1 MTTLADSE
9 SLTVTVRPRAR
20 TWTAARRRFLVIGTG
35 YVALV
40 VGFSYIY
47 GLLPRGGSFPLATYA
62 GVEGWVYCLQ
72 DGLTTCPYMGYPVGV
87 RLSLGIPIFV
97 GAYLLSI
104 LGIGVVTALNILGVL
119 CLAAGIAATWAL
131 VLRLSGDHLAA
142 VLSVL
147 LYCGSGVIVAHA
159 GLISLFYGFA
169 LLPVPVA
176 AALLALDS
184 IPSFRPFLLATGVL
198 LIVGF
203 LLVYLDPYPYVIA
216 SLIGGTVGVVGIA
229 RYASRRE
236 WRLCALALVIVGAVA
251 LPGLVYQRLERDK
264 DLSVEMPMDFY
275 RAMGTD
281 LGPMLVPTRQQA
293 IGDILRAPL
302 GWNARTYYADGSQL
316 AAAFM
321 GPILMISAA
330 VGLIILARR
339 ARSRALAIALAVA
352 GAGCFLLGL
361 GPSLK
366 VFDHASHVIPANGTF
381 SVADYLMPAREATWT
396 FPWERIF
403 TIQPFASMRGT
414 YRWHVGFRLLCVVLA
429 GVTVAALARRSRILA
444 CVLAALLLLEATPD
458 LLLHA
463 RRTTEHQFEQVQLY
477 ERDMTKAF
485 AGRLHPGERVLFLP
499 YEADYLLGGIS
510 PRFKV
515 HAYNMSFDKEVHR
528 IQPLQPAPIVA
539 AIRAYYG
546 GTLDRDMICGL
557 FQQDLVDAVVFPD
570 FRLRW
575 DATSWPPSKAIQAEL
590 QRTAEDVGVI
600 GDPAFETD
608 KGYLATIVRSATPE
622 DGQRETC
629 AGTVEGP

>member
-1 MTTLADSE
+1 MTTLADSA
-9 SLTVTVRPRAR
+9 SLTVTAPPSER
-20 TWTAARRRFLVIGTG
+20 TKIDARRRFLAIGAG
-35 YVALV
+35 YAALV
-40 VGFSYIY
+40 VAFSYIY

-87 RLSLGIPIFV
+87 RLSLGIPIFG

-104 LGIGVVTALNILGVL
+104 FGVGVVTALNIMGIL
-119 CLAAGIAATWAL
+119 CLAAGIAAMWAL

-147 LYCGSGVIVAHA
+147 LYFGSGIIVAHA

-184 IPSFRPFLLATGVL
+184 LRSIRPFLLASGL
-198 LIVGF
+198 LLVVGF

-216 SLIGGTVGVVGIA
+216 SLIGGTAGIVGIV
-229 RYASRRE
+229 RYGVRRE
-236 WRLCALALVIVGAVA
+236 WRLCALAVVILGAVA

-281 LGPMLVPTRQQA
+281 LGPMLIPTRQQL
-293 IGDILRAPL
+293 IGDVVQARPA
-302 GWNARTYYADGSQL
+302 WNARTYYADGSQL

-330 VGLIILARR
+330 AGLVILARR
-339 ARSRALAIALAVA
+339 VNSRSMAIALAVA
-352 GAGCFLLGL
+352 SAGCFVLGL

-366 VFDHASHVIPANGTF
+366 FFDHASHVIPAHGTF
-381 SVADYLMPAREATWT
+381 GFADYLMPARDATWT
-396 FPWERIF
+396 FPWQRIF

-444 CVLAALLLLEATPD
+444 CVLAAVLLLEATPD

-463 RRTTEHQFEQVQLY
+463 RRTTAHQFEQVQAY
-477 ERDMTKAF
+477 ERDMTEAF

-528 IQPLQPAPIVA
+528 IQPLQPAPIVQ
-539 AIRAYYG
+539 AIQAYYG
-546 GTLDRDMICGL
+546 GTLDRNMICGL
-557 FQQDLVDAVVFPD
+557 FQEDLVDAVVFPD

-575 DATSWPPSKAIQAEL
+575 DAASWPPAKTIQDEL
-590 QRTAEDVGVI
+590 QQTADAVGVF
-600 GDPAFETD
+600 GDPAFVTD
-608 KGYLATIVRSATPE
+608 EGYLATIVRSATPE
-622 DGQRETC
+622 NGQRETC
-629 AGTVEGP
+629 AGTSREP